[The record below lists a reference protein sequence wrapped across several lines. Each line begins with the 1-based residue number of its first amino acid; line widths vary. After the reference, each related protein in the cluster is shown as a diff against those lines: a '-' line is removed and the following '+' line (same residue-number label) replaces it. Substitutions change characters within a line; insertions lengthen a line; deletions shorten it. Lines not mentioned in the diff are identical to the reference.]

1 MPGRAAPIAGRAQV
15 SLRPMD
21 RPSFDSTCRQQALDA
36 SAVREALRRAG
47 GLPDA
52 AAWRDFTARLL
63 HGAGLGALGAGV
75 LFFVAAN
82 WQDYGVFGR
91 FVLLQAALLVS
102 VGVALWR
109 PPPRPVGQGALLLA
123 TLLTGGLLA
132 LFGQSYQ
139 TGADLHELFF
149 TWALLALPFAL
160 AGGSAALWT
169 LWFCVLNV
177 ALALLCGWIGTEHV
191 VWRVLDGRAVGQ
203 PTLLMLPCLIN
214 LAAAASF
221 ASLARTRF
229 AAAAPHGLVRL
240 LTSFGFAYGTV
251 ACIGVVVGEG
261 LWRSPTAAASGQG
274 AAVLLLFVALSMA
287 TAFITLRQ
295 RHDVFN
301 MALLAASWIAI
312 STTWLGRSMRFNDL
326 GSFFLIAFWLIATS
340 TAAGLLLMHWVRRWQ
355 APKPEGEVA

>member
-1 MPGRAAPIAGRAQV
+1 
-15 SLRPMD
+15 MD
-21 RPSFDSTCRQQALDA
+21 RPSFDSTCRQQGLDA

-52 AAWRDFTARLL
+52 TSWRHFAARLL

-123 TLLTGGLLA
+123 TLLTGGMLA

-139 TGADLHELFF
+139 TGADVHELFF

-160 AGGSAALWT
+160 AGGSAASWA

-177 ALALLCGWIGTEHV
+177 ALALLCGWVGTEHV
-191 VWRVLDGRAVGQ
+191 VWRVLDGRAIGQ
-203 PTLLMLPCLIN
+203 PTLLMLPCLVN
-214 LAAAASF
+214 LAAAALF
-221 ASLARTRF
+221 ASLAKTRF
-229 AAAAPHGLVRL
+229 AAAAAPWLVRL
-240 LTSFGFAYGTV
+240 LTSCGFAYGTA

-261 LWRSPTAAASGQG
+261 LWRAHAATPSGQG
-274 AAVLLLFVALSMA
+274 AAVLGVFGALSA
-287 TAFITLRQ
+287 VTALITLRQ
-295 RHDVFN
+295 RRDVFN

-326 GSFFLIAFWLIATS
+326 GSVFLIAFWLIATS
-340 TAAGLLLMHWVRRWQ
+340 TAAGLLLMHWVRAWQ
-355 APKPEGEVA
+355 APEKQGDAA

>member
-1 MPGRAAPIAGRAQV
+1 
-15 SLRPMD
+15 MD
-21 RPSFDSTCRQQALDA
+21 RPAFDAFCQQHALDA
-36 SAVREALRRAG
+36 PAVQSALQRAG
-47 GLPDA
+47 GQPDN
-52 AAWRDFTARLL
+52 AAWRHFAARFL

-82 WQDYGVFGR
+82 WQDYGVLGR
-91 FVLLQAALLVS
+91 FVLLQATLLAS

-109 PPPRPVGQGALLLA
+109 PPPSPVGQGALLLA

-139 TGADLHELFF
+139 TGADVHELFF
-149 TWALLALPFAL
+149 VWALLALPFAL
-160 AGGSAALWT
+160 AGSSGPLWA

-177 ALALLCGWIGTEHV
+177 ALALLCGWVGTEHV
-191 VWRVLDGRAVGQ
+191 FWRILDGRAIGQ

-214 LAAAASF
+214 LAAAALF
-221 ASLARTRF
+221 GALGKTRF
-229 AAAAPHGLVRL
+229 ASAAPHWLVRL

-251 ACIGVVVGEG
+251 ACIGVVVGVG
-261 LWRSPTAAASGQG
+261 LWRSQAASGSDQG
-274 AAVLLLFVALSMA
+274 AAVLAVFVALSVA

-295 RHDVFN
+295 RSDVFH

-340 TAAGLLLMHWVRRWQ
+340 TAAGLLLMHWVRTWQ
-355 APKPEGEVA
+355 AAEPEGAAP

>member
-1 MPGRAAPIAGRAQV
+1 MPGRAAPIAGRARV

-177 ALALLCGWIGTEHV
+177 ALALLCGWVGTEHV

-240 LTSFGFAYGTV
+240 LTSFGFVYGTV

-355 APKPEGEVA
+355 APKPEEEVA